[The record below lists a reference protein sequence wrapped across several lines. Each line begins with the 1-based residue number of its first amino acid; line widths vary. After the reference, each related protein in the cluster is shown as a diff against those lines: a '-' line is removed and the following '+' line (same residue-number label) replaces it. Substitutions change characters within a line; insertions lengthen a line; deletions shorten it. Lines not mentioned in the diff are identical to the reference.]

1 MNSAAANR
9 PAQVSLMRRLYTA
22 YRRQLRGVV
31 LLAALSV
38 IAGILEVVGITLLV
52 LLGKLTAEGK
62 QAYVGTLGWFD
73 APVIVPLGTLVLVG
87 IASVVLRV
95 LIQVWG
101 SWIDARTA
109 ADYLAEQR
117 NRLFALFIESSWES
131 KADTRAADLQN
142 MLTRNVEHAVNLLL
156 SLSSGIAALGNVAV
170 LLVSAMLLSPLF
182 ALGIFGVA
190 VLLFLV
196 LRPLTKW
203 AKRAARADV
212 NENSSYAREVTQS
225 VTVAREIEVF
235 NVGEQVKREV
245 ARVVEQTRVKSRLAL
260 LTQKLLG
267 PLYQNFV
274 MLMAFGAM
282 ATVAVSGV
290 AHVEVL
296 GIIVLIMLRMAS
308 YTQGLQSVYHHVVGK
323 AVFLEE
329 LGEAEQKHRRGA
341 YIVGTRT
348 VEQIETVR
356 LDDVHFAYKAEAPV
370 FDGLTL
376 EIRHGE
382 SIGVVG
388 PSGAGKST
396 LIKLLLGLHT
406 PQQGAI
412 LINGVPLRELARDN
426 WYRRVAYVPQ
436 EPHLLGADARANIR
450 FFRPDLSDAAVEAAA
465 RAAHIHD
472 TLAALPQGYATD
484 LGDQGGELSGGQRQR
499 VSIARALGGTPDLL
513 ILDEP
518 TSALDA
524 LSEEAIQATLK
535 ELHGRVT
542 TLIIAHRLSMLEH
555 CDRVLVMK
563 DGRIEAFDTP
573 EKLAATS
580 NFYQQSRALLR
591 A

>member
-1 MNSAAANR
+1 MSA
-9 PAQVSLMRRLYTA
+9 PKPGLMARLWVT
-22 YRRQLRGVV
+22 YRKQMRGVMV
-31 LLAALSV
+31 LGV
-38 IAGILEVVGITLLV
+38 IALIGGILEVMAITLLV

-62 QAYVGTLGWFD
+62 HEYVGTMAWFD
-73 APVIVPLGTLVLVG
+73 RPIVISLSTLVLVG
-87 IASVVLRV
+87 LGAVVLRV

-101 SWIDARTA
+101 AWIDARLA
-109 ADYLAEQR
+109 ANYLAEQR

-142 MLTRNVEHAVNLLL
+142 MLTRHVDHAVNLLL
-156 SLSSGIAALGNVAV
+156 SLSGGVAALGNVVV
-170 LLVSAMLLSPLF
+170 LLASAVMLSWMF
-182 ALGIFGVA
+182 ALAIFAVA
-190 VLLFLV
+190 LALFFI

-203 AKRAARADV
+203 AKRASRADV
-212 NENSSYAREVTQS
+212 SSNSDYAREVAQA
-225 VTVAREIEVF
+225 VTVAREVEVF
-235 NVGEQVKREV
+235 HVGDEVKRKV
-245 ARVVEQTRVKSRLAL
+245 AHVVEQTRLKSRLAM
-260 LTQKLLG
+260 LTQKLLS

-274 MLMAFGAM
+274 MLLAFGAM
-282 ATVAVSGV
+282 ATVAMSGLGK
-290 AHVEVL
+290 VEVL
-296 GIIVLIMLRMAS
+296 GIIVLIMLRMTA

-499 VSIARALGGTPDLL
+499 VSIARALVGKPDLL